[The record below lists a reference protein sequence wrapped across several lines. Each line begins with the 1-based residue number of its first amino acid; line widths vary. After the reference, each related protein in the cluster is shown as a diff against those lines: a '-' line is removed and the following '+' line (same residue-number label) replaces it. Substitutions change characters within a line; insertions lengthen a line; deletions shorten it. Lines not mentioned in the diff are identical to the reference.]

1 MQLLQTGFRQKKRRP
16 FQHPS
21 FDSAFWPSFNNP
33 SFRKT
38 YLWAEAEAAET
49 ANLNFRSRQ

>member
-1 MQLLQTGFRQKKRRP
+1 MQLHQTGYRQKKRHP
-16 FQHPS
+16 YQLPS